1 MRKCS
6 GNQIKFFMAALMVL
20 DHIPHIPGLVP
31 PLWQGI
37 FHALTRC
44 VSMWFAYT
52 AVEGFQYTHSRLHYD
67 LRLLGWGIF
76 MALGNWGVGQLFASK
91 GIHVSNNIFLTLAAG
106 VFLLNVLASPV
117 GFLQSWKPWA
127 QNLVRW
133 VVAAP
138 VLLLGMFLTE
148 GGIVVLPFMLITY
161 FCRNNPKLRNGLYL
175 IFAAF
180 LASSLPG
187 IVGMYDDWAT
197 RIDMLLFNSDWLF
210 ITVIP
215 FLYLYSGE
223 RGKKTP
229 FTKYFF
235 YVFYPA
241 HLWIIAAISY
251 FVA

>member
-1 MRKCS
+1 
-6 GNQIKFFMAALMVL
+6 
-20 DHIPHIPGLVP
+20 
-31 PLWQGI
+31 
-37 FHALTRC
+37 
-44 VSMWFAYT
+44 
-52 AVEGFQYTHSRLHYD
+52 
-67 LRLLGWGIF
+67 
-76 MALGNWGVGQLFASK
+76 
-91 GIHVSNNIFLTLAAG
+91 
-106 VFLLNVLASPV
+106 
-117 GFLQSWKPWA
+117 
-127 QNLVRW
+127 
-133 VVAAP
+133 
-138 VLLLGMFLTE
+138 MFLTE

-215 FLYLYSGE
+215 FLYLYNGE